1 MFSKKLRRSWLIRAV
16 IVCFALTPA
25 CFADTIHQKDG
36 KELHG
41 RPVHVV
47 DDRITIR
54 IDSTAATPAPEM
66 TIEKDSIKAIA
77 IAGPMPFQPQSD
89 ENPLDQYLLWVACND
104 TSRYDRIVRSDG
116 TELVAIQTVITGRTI
131 SYIQCLYPD
140 KPVKSREDFRRTTAS
155 VSDIGSINGN
165 SVASITPPPKVP
177 SHWALLAAAQVGVF
191 PRDYV
196 SPLLS
201 NLYTQRYPNDTI
213 YPAFS
218 AMAAGVGV
226 FLGFRY
232 TLGPCLHAGL
242 TQSIL
247 YDNALHALVGVQL
260 QYSFP
265 IGKLLPFCSVGPGIY
280 AYYIQDR
287 QNVMIDSYIRLDG
300 TNIYGIN
307 VNLRADLGAEYVVSD
322 SRSIRFSAGYMR
334 SFARHPQFAGSG
346 ETIHA
351 SFEPSMILI
360 SIGLV
365 QQIMVSSETAARGGD
380 K

>member
-1 MFSKKLRRSWLIRAV
+1 MFSEKLRSSWLIRAV
-16 IVCFALTPA
+16 IACFALTPA
-25 CFADTIHQKDG
+25 CFADTVHLKDG
-36 KELHG
+36 KEIHG
-41 RPVHVV
+41 RPIHVV

-54 IDSTAATPAPEM
+54 IDSTAAAPAHEM
-66 TIEKDSIKAIA
+66 TIEKDSIIT
-77 IAGPMPFQPQSD
+77 ISVPGPLSFQQRSD

-104 TSRYDRIVRSDG
+104 TSRYDRIVRTDG
-116 TELVAIQTVITGRTI
+116 MELIAIQTVIAGRRI
-131 SYIQCLYPD
+131 FYSQCLYPG
-140 KPVKSREDFRRTTAS
+140 KPVKSREDFQRTNAS
-155 VSDIGSINGN
+155 ILDISSINGN
-165 SVASITPPPKVP
+165 SVASITPQPKVP
-177 SHWALLAAAQVGVF
+177 SRWGLLAAAQVGVF
-191 PRDYV
+191 PQDYV

-201 NLYTQRYPNDTI
+201 TLYTQKYPYDTI

-218 AMAAGVGV
+218 PMAAGVGV
-226 FLGFRY
+226 FLGFGY
-232 TLGPCLHAGL
+232 TLGPHLNAGI

-247 YDNALHALVGVQL
+247 YDNSLHALLGVQL

-265 IGKLLPFCSVGPGIY
+265 IGKLRPFCSVGPGIY

-287 QNVMIDSYIRLDG
+287 QNVMVDSYIRLDG
-300 TNIYGIN
+300 TDIYGIN
-307 VNLRADLGAEYVVSD
+307 VNLRADLGAEYAVSD

-334 SFARHPQFAGSG
+334 SFARHPQFAESG

-365 QQIMVSSETAARGGD
+365 QQIMVSSEPAAIGGD